1 MKHLRGYEKFKESRK
16 ISENLNPVN
25 EEILGLKLFGGL
37 KELFGKIWDQAVAG
51 MKKQLGKNPEPEKIK
66 VYLDQNI
73 LDPNKPT
80 FIFKKLIE
88 DFKNKVETK
97 EDGQKTPDQKCLE
110 LVGKILDPVS
120 GALGSGP
127 KSSLQQ
133 LYDDL
138 LKNFGKETPT
148 LDIVKYYLETIR
160 NRAIKDYK
168 YAKGP
173 DLKVGK
179 PVVIN
184 PKDINFTV
192 ADLNHLPDLKKILSP
207 QKDEVAKRKVTYEWV
222 TKTFLVR
229 LDKYLSEIKN
239 EDVDKYIE
247 SVGKEVPEAG
257 PEGGYKAGDSV
268 MYKRDNWEKNKAQD
282 IWDKLTDDEKKKPN
296 EGKLKELIDNES
308 IGIKVIKTVE
318 KDFVRFTD
326 VDWVKDNEEILGKV
340 EAKVEGQ
347 DDLVTTLK
355 DVKTK
360 NPEAIKKLDNIAKI
374 YQEPDKNKDKIAEID
389 KLIGGEEE
397 GK

>member
-25 EEILGLKLFGGL
+25 EEILGKLFGGL
-37 KELFGKIWDQAVAG
+37 KELFGKVWDQAVAG
-51 MKKQLGKNPEPEKIK
+51 MKKELGKNPEPEKIK
-66 VYLDQNI
+66 GYLDQNI

-80 FIFKKLIE
+80 FIFKAVVGK
-88 DFKNKVETK
+88 DSPFFKAPTAN
-97 EDGQKTPDQKCLE
+97 DQSCLE
-110 LVGKILDPVS
+110 LIGKMLDPVS
-120 GALGSGP
+120 GGLGSGP
-127 KSSLQQ
+127 EGGLQQ

-179 PVVIN
+179 PAVIN
-184 PKDINFTV
+184 PKDINFTL
-192 ADLNHLPDLKKILSP
+192 ADLTHLPDLKKILTTA
-207 QKDEVAKRKVTYEWV
+207 KDEKAKRQVTLDWV
-222 TKTFLVR
+222 NKTFLVR

-257 PEGGYKAGDSV
+257 PEGGYKVGDDV
-268 MYKRDNWEKNKAQD
+268 LYKREKFDQAK
-282 IWDKLTDDEKKKPN
+282 WDALTDDDKKKTE
-296 EGKLKELIDNES
+296 EGKVKELLVAGIVG
-308 IGIKVIKTVE
+308 GIKKISKIEGDKVSFEGADFTKTMG
-318 KDFVRFTD
+318 D
-326 VDWVKDNEEILGKV
+326 ILMKV
-340 EAKVEGQ
+340 ATKAEGQ

>member
-1 MKHLRGYEKFKESRK
+1 MKHLRGYEKFRESK
-16 ISENLNPVN
+16 KTENLNPVN
-25 EEILGLKLFGGL
+25 EGIFGSLFGGL
-37 KELFGKIWDQAVAG
+37 KELFGKVWDQAVAG
-51 MKKQLGKNPEPEKIK
+51 MKKELGKNPEPEKIK
-66 VYLDQNI
+66 GYLDQNI

-80 FIFKKLIE
+80 FVFKAVVGK
-88 DFKNKVETK
+88 DSPFFKAPTAN
-97 EDGQKTPDQKCLE
+97 DQSCLE
-110 LVGKILDPVS
+110 LIGKMLDPVS
-120 GALGSGP
+120 GGLGSGP
-127 KSSLQQ
+127 EGGLQQ

-179 PVVIN
+179 PAVIN
-184 PKDINFTV
+184 PKDINFTL
-192 ADLNHLPDLKKILSP
+192 ADLTHLPDLKKILTTA
-207 QKDEVAKRKVTYEWV
+207 KDEKTKRQVTLDWV
-222 TKTFLVR
+222 NKTFLVR

-239 EDVDKYIE
+239 EDVDKYIQ

-257 PEGGYKAGDSV
+257 PEGGYKAGDTV
-268 MYKRDNWEKNKAQD
+268 IYKRGKFNDDEWGK
-282 IWDKLTDDEKKKPN
+282 ITDEEKKKPE
-296 EGKLKELIDNES
+296 EGKMKDLQDKEM
-308 IGIKVIKTVE
+308 IGIKKVKEIKGEDVSFE
-318 KDFVRFTD
+318 DADFTKKTSD
-326 VDWVKDNEEILGKV
+326 LLGKV
-340 EAKVEGQ
+340 EAKAEGQ
-347 DDLVTTLK
+347 DDLVNTLK

-360 NPEAIKKLDNIAKI
+360 NPEAIKKLDNIAKM

>member
-25 EEILGLKLFGGL
+25 EEFLGKLFGGL
-37 KELFGKIWDQAVAG
+37 KELFGKVWDKAVSG
-51 MKKQLGKNPEPEKIK
+51 MKKALGDNPEPDKIK
-66 VYLDQNI
+66 TYLDENI

-80 FIFKKLIE
+80 FIFKAVVGK
-88 DFKNKVETK
+88 DSPFFKAPTAN
-97 EDGQKTPDQKCLE
+97 DQSCLE
-110 LVGKILDPVS
+110 LIGKMLDPVS
-120 GALGSGP
+120 GGLGSGP
-127 KSSLQQ
+127 EGGLQQ

-179 PVVIN
+179 PAVIN
-184 PKDINFTV
+184 PKDINFTL
-192 ADLNHLPDLKKILSP
+192 ADLTHLPDLKKILTTA
-207 QKDEVAKRKVTYEWV
+207 KDEKAKRQVTLDWV
-222 TKTFLVR
+222 NKTFLVR

-239 EDVDKYIE
+239 EDVDKYIQ

-257 PEGGYKAGDSV
+257 PEGGYKAGDTV
-268 MYKRDNWEKNKAQD
+268 IYKRGKFNDDEWGK
-282 IWDKLTDDEKKKPN
+282 ITDEEKKKPE
-296 EGKLKELIDNES
+296 EGKMKDLQDKEM
-308 IGIKVIKTVE
+308 IGIKKVKEIKGEDVSFE
-318 KDFVRFTD
+318 DADFTKKTSD
-326 VDWVKDNEEILGKV
+326 LLGKV
-340 EAKVEGQ
+340 EAKAEGQ
-347 DDLVTTLK
+347 DDLVNTLK

-360 NPEAIKKLDNIAKI
+360 NPEAIKKLDNIAKM

>member
-25 EEILGLKLFGGL
+25 EEFLGKLFGGL
-37 KELFGKIWDQAVAG
+37 KELFGKVWDQAVAG
-51 MKKQLGKNPEPEKIK
+51 MKKELGKNPEPEKIK
-66 VYLDQNI
+66 GYLDQNI

-80 FIFKKLIE
+80 FVFKAVVGK
-88 DFKNKVETK
+88 DSPFFKAPTAN
-97 EDGQKTPDQKCLE
+97 DQSCLE
-110 LVGKILDPVS
+110 LIGKMLDPVS
-120 GALGSGP
+120 GGLGSGP
-127 KSSLQQ
+127 EGGLQQ

-179 PVVIN
+179 PAVIN
-184 PKDINFTV
+184 PKDINFTL
-192 ADLNHLPDLKKILSP
+192 ADLTHLPDLKKILTTA
-207 QKDEVAKRKVTYEWV
+207 KDEKAKRQVTLDWV
-222 TKTFLVR
+222 NKTFLVR

-239 EDVDKYIE
+239 EDVDKYIQ

-257 PEGGYKAGDSV
+257 PEGGYKAGDTV
-268 MYKRDNWEKNKAQD
+268 IYKRGKFNDDEWGK
-282 IWDKLTDDEKKKPN
+282 ITDEEKKKPE
-296 EGKLKELIDNES
+296 EGKMKDLQDKEM
-308 IGIKVIKTVE
+308 IGIKKVKEIKGEDVSFE
-318 KDFVRFTD
+318 DADFTKKTSD
-326 VDWVKDNEEILGKV
+326 LLGKV
-340 EAKVEGQ
+340 EAKAEGQ
-347 DDLVTTLK
+347 DDLVNTLK

-360 NPEAIKKLDNIAKI
+360 NPEAIKKLDNIAKM

>member
-25 EEILGLKLFGGL
+25 EEIFGKLFGGL

-66 VYLDQNI
+66 GYLDQNI

-80 FIFKKLIE
+80 FIFKAVVGKDSPFFKAPTANDQSCIELI
-88 DFKNKVETK
+88 
-97 EDGQKTPDQKCLE
+97 
-110 LVGKILDPVS
+110 GKILDPVS
-120 GALGSGP
+120 GGLGSGP
-127 KSSLQQ
+127 EGGLQQ

-148 LDIVKYYLETIR
+148 VDIVKYYLETIR

-179 PVVIN
+179 PPVIN
-184 PKDINFTV
+184 PKDINFILT
-192 ADLNHLPDLKKILSP
+192 DLTHLPRLKEILTTA
-207 QKDEVAKRKVTYEWV
+207 KDEKAKRQVTLDWV
-222 TKTFLVR
+222 NKTFLVR

-239 EDVDKYIE
+239 EDVDKYIL
-247 SVGKEVPEAG
+247 SIGKEVPEAG
-257 PEGGYKAGDSV
+257 PEGGYKAGDTV
-268 MYKRDNWEKNKAQD
+268 IYKRGKFNDDEWKK
-282 IWDKLTDDEKKKPN
+282 ITDEEKKKPE
-296 EGKLKELIDNES
+296 EGKMKDLQDKEM
-308 IGIKVIKTVE
+308 IGIKKVKEIKGEDVSFE
-318 KDFVRFTD
+318 DADFTKKTSD
-326 VDWVKDNEEILGKV
+326 LLGKV
-340 EAKVEGQ
+340 EAKAEGQ
-347 DDLVTTLK
+347 DDLVNTLK

>member
-25 EEILGLKLFGGL
+25 EEFLGKLFGGL
-37 KELFGKIWDQAVAG
+37 KELFGKVWDQAVAG
-51 MKKQLGKNPEPEKIK
+51 MKKALGDNPEPDKIK
-66 VYLDQNI
+66 TYLDENI

-80 FIFKKLIE
+80 FIFKAVVGK
-88 DFKNKVETK
+88 DSPFFKAPTAN
-97 EDGQKTPDQKCLE
+97 DQSCLE
-110 LVGKILDPVS
+110 LIGKMIDPVS
-120 GALGSGP
+120 GGLGSGP
-127 KSSLQQ
+127 EGGLQQ

-173 DLKVGK
+173 DLVVGK
-179 PVVIN
+179 PPVIN
-184 PKDINFTV
+184 PKDINFTLT
-192 ADLNHLPDLKKILSP
+192 DLTHLPDLKKILTTA
-207 QKDEVAKRKVTYEWV
+207 KDEKAKRQVTLDYV
-222 TKTFLVR
+222 NKTLVVR
-229 LDKYLSEIKN
+229 LDKYLSEIKK
-239 EDVDKYIE
+239 EDVDKYIL

-257 PEGGYKAGDSV
+257 PEGGYKAGETV
-268 MYKRDNWEKNKAQD
+268 IYKRGKFNDDEWGK
-282 IWDKLTDDEKKKPN
+282 ITDEEKKKPE
-296 EGKLKELIDNES
+296 EGKMKDLQDKEM
-308 IGIKVIKTVE
+308 IGIKKVKEIKGEDVSFE
-318 KDFVRFTD
+318 DADFTKKTSD
-326 VDWVKDNEEILGKV
+326 LLGKV
-340 EAKVEGQ
+340 EAKAEGQ
-347 DDLVTTLK
+347 DDLVNTLK

-360 NPEAIKKLDNIAKI
+360 NPEAIKKLDNIAKM

>member
-25 EEILGLKLFGGL
+25 EEILGTLFGGL
-37 KELFGKIWDQAVAG
+37 KELFGKVWDQAVAG
-51 MKKQLGKNPEPEKIK
+51 MKKELGKNPEPEKIK
-66 VYLDQNI
+66 GYLDQNI

-80 FIFKKLIE
+80 FVFKSVVGK
-88 DFKNKVETK
+88 DSPFFKAPTAN
-97 EDGQKTPDQKCLE
+97 DQSCLE
-110 LVGKILDPVS
+110 LIGKMLDPVS
-120 GALGSGP
+120 GGLGSGP
-127 KSSLQQ
+127 EGGLQQ

-179 PVVIN
+179 PAVIN
-184 PKDINFTV
+184 PKDINFTL
-192 ADLNHLPDLKKILSP
+192 ADLTHLPDLKKILTTA
-207 QKDEVAKRKVTYEWV
+207 KDEKAKRQVTLDWV
-222 TKTFLVR
+222 NKTFLVR

-239 EDVDKYIE
+239 EDVDKYIQ

-257 PEGGYKAGDSV
+257 PEGGYKAGDTV
-268 MYKRDNWEKNKAQD
+268 IYKRGKFNDDEWGK
-282 IWDKLTDDEKKKPN
+282 ITDEEKKKPE
-296 EGKLKELIDNES
+296 EGKMKDLQDKEM
-308 IGIKVIKTVE
+308 IGIKKVKEIKGEDVSFE
-318 KDFVRFTD
+318 DADFTKKTSD
-326 VDWVKDNEEILGKV
+326 LLGKV
-340 EAKVEGQ
+340 EAKAEGQ
-347 DDLVTTLK
+347 DDLVNTLK

>member
-25 EEILGLKLFGGL
+25 EEFLGKLFGGL
-37 KELFGKIWDQAVAG
+37 KELFGKVWDQAVAG
-51 MKKQLGKNPEPEKIK
+51 MKKELGKNPEPEKIK
-66 VYLDQNI
+66 GYLDQNI

-80 FIFKKLIE
+80 FVFKAVVGK
-88 DFKNKVETK
+88 DSPFFKAPTAN
-97 EDGQKTPDQKCLE
+97 DQSCLE
-110 LVGKILDPVS
+110 LIGKMLDPVS
-120 GALGSGP
+120 GGLGSGP
-127 KSSLQQ
+127 EGGLQQ

-179 PVVIN
+179 PAVIN
-184 PKDINFTV
+184 PKDINFTL
-192 ADLNHLPDLKKILSP
+192 ADLTHLPDLKKILTTA
-207 QKDEVAKRKVTYEWV
+207 KDEKAKRQVTLDYV
-222 TKTFLVR
+222 NKTLVVR
-229 LDKYLSEIKN
+229 LDKYLSEIKK
-239 EDVDKYIE
+239 EDVDKYIL

-257 PEGGYKAGDSV
+257 PEGGYKAGDTV
-268 MYKRDNWEKNKAQD
+268 IYKRGKFNDDEWGK
-282 IWDKLTDDEKKKPN
+282 ITDEEKKKPE
-296 EGKLKELIDNES
+296 EGKMKDLQDKEM
-308 IGIKVIKTVE
+308 IGIKKVKEIKGEDVSFE
-318 KDFVRFTD
+318 DADFTKKTSD
-326 VDWVKDNEEILGKV
+326 LLGKV
-340 EAKVEGQ
+340 EAKAEGQ
-347 DDLVTTLK
+347 DDLVNTLK

-360 NPEAIKKLDNIAKI
+360 NPEAIKKIDSIAKM
-374 YQEPDKNKDKIAEID
+374 YQEPDKNKDKITEID

>member
-25 EEILGLKLFGGL
+25 EEIFGKLFGGL

-66 VYLDQNI
+66 GYLDQNI

-80 FIFKKLIE
+80 FIFKAVVGKDSPFFKAPTANDQSCIELI
-88 DFKNKVETK
+88 
-97 EDGQKTPDQKCLE
+97 
-110 LVGKILDPVS
+110 GKILDPVS
-120 GALGSGP
+120 GGLGSGP
-127 KSSLQQ
+127 EGGLQQ

-148 LDIVKYYLETIR
+148 VDIVKYYLETIR

-179 PVVIN
+179 PPVIN
-184 PKDINFTV
+184 PKDINFILT
-192 ADLNHLPDLKKILSP
+192 DLTHLPDLKKILTTA
-207 QKDEVAKRKVTYEWV
+207 KDDKIKRQVTLDWV
-222 TKTFLVR
+222 NKTFLVR

-247 SVGKEVPEAG
+247 SIGKEVPEAG
-257 PEGGYKAGDSV
+257 PEGGYKVGDTV
-268 MYKRDNWEKNKAQD
+268 VYKREKFDEAKWGA
-282 IWDKLTDDEKKKPN
+282 LTDDDKKKPE
-296 EGKLKELIDNES
+296 EGKMKELQVNE
-308 IGIKVIKTVE
+308 IGIKKISKIEGDKISFEGAEFTKTMG
-318 KDFVRFTD
+318 D
-326 VDWVKDNEEILGKV
+326 ILMKV
-340 EAKVEGQ
+340 EAKAEGQ
-347 DDLVTTLK
+347 DDLVNTLK

-360 NPEAIKKLDNIAKI
+360 NPEAIKKIDNIAKM

-389 KLIGGEEE
+389 KLIGGEEA
-397 GK
+397 K

>member
-1 MKHLRGYEKFKESRK
+1 MKHLRGYEKFRESK
-16 ISENLNPVN
+16 KTENLNPVN
-25 EEILGLKLFGGL
+25 EGIFGSLFGGL
-37 KELFGKIWDQAVAG
+37 KELFGKVWDQAVAG
-51 MKKQLGKNPEPEKIK
+51 MKKELGKNPEPEKIK
-66 VYLDQNI
+66 GYLDQNI

-80 FIFKKLIE
+80 FVFKAVVGK
-88 DFKNKVETK
+88 DSPFFKAPTAN
-97 EDGQKTPDQKCLE
+97 DQSCLE
-110 LVGKILDPVS
+110 LIGKMLDPVS
-120 GALGSGP
+120 GGLGSGP
-127 KSSLQQ
+127 EGGLQQ

-179 PVVIN
+179 PAVIN
-184 PKDINFTV
+184 PKDINFTL
-192 ADLNHLPDLKKILSP
+192 ADLTHLPDLKKILTTA
-207 QKDEVAKRKVTYEWV
+207 KDEKAKRQVTLDWV
-222 TKTFLVR
+222 NKTFLVR

-239 EDVDKYIE
+239 EDVDKYIQ

-257 PEGGYKAGDSV
+257 PEGGYKAGDTV
-268 MYKRDNWEKNKAQD
+268 IYKRGKFNDDEWGK
-282 IWDKLTDDEKKKPN
+282 ITDEEKKKPE
-296 EGKLKELIDNES
+296 EGKMKDLQDKEM
-308 IGIKVIKTVE
+308 IGIKKVKEIKGEDVSFE
-318 KDFVRFTD
+318 DADFTKKTSD
-326 VDWVKDNEEILGKV
+326 LLGKV
-340 EAKVEGQ
+340 EAKAEGQ
-347 DDLVTTLK
+347 DDLVNTLK

-360 NPEAIKKLDNIAKI
+360 NPEAIKKLDNIAKM

>member
-25 EEILGLKLFGGL
+25 EEILGKLFGGL
-37 KELFGKIWDQAVAG
+37 KELFGKVWDQAVAG
-51 MKKQLGKNPEPEKIK
+51 MKKELGKNPEPEKIK
-66 VYLDQNI
+66 GYLDQNI

-80 FIFKKLIE
+80 FVFKSVVGK
-88 DFKNKVETK
+88 DSPFFKAPTAN
-97 EDGQKTPDQKCLE
+97 DQSCLE
-110 LVGKILDPVS
+110 LIGKMLDPVS
-120 GALGSGP
+120 GGLGSGP
-127 KSSLQQ
+127 EGGLQQ

-179 PVVIN
+179 PAVIN
-184 PKDINFTV
+184 PKDINFTL
-192 ADLNHLPDLKKILSP
+192 ADLTHLPDLKKILTTA
-207 QKDEVAKRKVTYEWV
+207 KDEKAKRQVTLDWV
-222 TKTFLVR
+222 NKTFLVR

-257 PEGGYKAGDSV
+257 PEGGYKAGDTV
-268 MYKRDNWEKNKAQD
+268 IYKRGKFNDDEWKK
-282 IWDKLTDDEKKKPN
+282 ITDEEKKKPE
-296 EGKLKELIDNES
+296 EGKMKDLQDKEM
-308 IGIKVIKTVE
+308 IGIKKVKEIKGEDVSFE
-318 KDFVRFTD
+318 DADFTKKTSD
-326 VDWVKDNEEILGKV
+326 LLGKV
-340 EAKVEGQ
+340 EAKAEGQ

-389 KLIGGEEE
+389 KLIGGEE

>member
-1 MKHLRGYEKFKESRK
+1 
-16 ISENLNPVN
+16 
-25 EEILGLKLFGGL
+25 
-37 KELFGKIWDQAVAG
+37 
-51 MKKQLGKNPEPEKIK
+51 
-66 VYLDQNI
+66 
-73 LDPNKPT
+73 
-80 FIFKKLIE
+80 
-88 DFKNKVETK
+88 
-97 EDGQKTPDQKCLE
+97 
-110 LVGKILDPVS
+110 
-120 GALGSGP
+120 
-127 KSSLQQ
+127 
-133 LYDDL
+133 

-179 PVVIN
+179 PAVIN

-192 ADLNHLPDLKKILSP
+192 TDLNHLPDLKKILAP

-239 EDVDKYIE
+239 EDVDKYIQ

-257 PEGGYKAGDSV
+257 PEGGYKVGDDV
-268 MYKRDNWEKNKAQD
+268 LYKREKFDQAK
-282 IWDKLTDDEKKKPN
+282 WDALTDDDKKKTE
-296 EGKLKELIDNES
+296 EGKVKELLVAGIVG
-308 IGIKVIKTVE
+308 GIKKISKIEGDKVSFEGADFTKTMG
-318 KDFVRFTD
+318 D
-326 VDWVKDNEEILGKV
+326 ILMKV
-340 EAKVEGQ
+340 ATKAEGQ
-347 DDLVTTLK
+347 DDLVNTLK

-360 NPEAIKKLDNIAKI
+360 NPEAIKKLDNIAKM

>member
-25 EEILGLKLFGGL
+25 EEIFGTLFGGL
-37 KELFGKIWDQAVAG
+37 KELFGKVWDQAVAG
-51 MKKQLGKNPEPEKIK
+51 MKKELGKNPEPEKIK
-66 VYLDQNI
+66 GYLDQNI

-80 FIFKKLIE
+80 FIFKAVVGK
-88 DFKNKVETK
+88 DSPFFKAPTAN
-97 EDGQKTPDQKCLE
+97 DQSCLE
-110 LVGKILDPVS
+110 LIGKMLDPVS
-120 GALGSGP
+120 GGLGSGP
-127 KSSLQQ
+127 EGGLQQ

-179 PVVIN
+179 PAVIN
-184 PKDINFTV
+184 PKDINFTL
-192 ADLNHLPDLKKILSP
+192 ADLTHLPDLKKILTTA
-207 QKDEVAKRKVTYEWV
+207 KDEKAKRQVTLDWV
-222 TKTFLVR
+222 NKTFLVR

-239 EDVDKYIE
+239 EDVDKYIQ

-257 PEGGYKAGDSV
+257 PEGGYKAGDTV
-268 MYKRDNWEKNKAQD
+268 IYKRGKFNDDEWGK
-282 IWDKLTDDEKKKPN
+282 ITDEEKKKPE
-296 EGKLKELIDNES
+296 EGKMKDLQDKEM
-308 IGIKVIKTVE
+308 IGIKKVKEIKGEDVSFE
-318 KDFVRFTD
+318 DADFTKKTSD
-326 VDWVKDNEEILGKV
+326 LLGKV
-340 EAKVEGQ
+340 EAKAEGQ
-347 DDLVTTLK
+347 DDLVNTLK

-360 NPEAIKKLDNIAKI
+360 NPEAIKKLDNIAKM

>member
-25 EEILGLKLFGGL
+25 EEILGKLFGGL
-37 KELFGKIWDQAVAG
+37 KELFGKVWDQAVAG
-51 MKKQLGKNPEPEKIK
+51 MKKELGKNPEPEKIK
-66 VYLDQNI
+66 GYLDQNI

-80 FIFKKLIE
+80 FIFKAVVGK
-88 DFKNKVETK
+88 DSPFFKAPTAN
-97 EDGQKTPDQKCLE
+97 DQSCLE
-110 LVGKILDPVS
+110 LIGKMLDPVS
-120 GALGSGP
+120 GGLGSGP
-127 KSSLQQ
+127 EGGLQQ

-179 PVVIN
+179 PAVIN
-184 PKDINFTV
+184 PKDINFTL
-192 ADLNHLPDLKKILSP
+192 ADLTHLPDLKKILTTA
-207 QKDEVAKRKVTYEWV
+207 KDEKAKRQVTLDWV
-222 TKTFLVR
+222 NKTFLVR

-257 PEGGYKAGDSV
+257 PEGGYKAGDTV
-268 MYKRDNWEKNKAQD
+268 IYKRGKFNDDEWKK
-282 IWDKLTDDEKKKPN
+282 ITDEEKKKPE
-296 EGKLKELIDNES
+296 EGKMKDLQDKEM
-308 IGIKVIKTVE
+308 IGIKKVKEIKGEDVSFE
-318 KDFVRFTD
+318 DADFTKKTSD
-326 VDWVKDNEEILGKV
+326 LLGKV
-340 EAKVEGQ
+340 EVKAEGQ
-347 DDLVTTLK
+347 DDLVNTLK

-360 NPEAIKKLDNIAKI
+360 NPEAIKKLDDIAKI

>member
-16 ISENLNPVN
+16 ISKNLNPVN
-25 EEILGLKLFGGL
+25 EEILGKLFGGL
-37 KELFGKIWDQAVAG
+37 KELFGKVWDQAVAG
-51 MKKQLGKNPEPEKIK
+51 MKKELGKNPEPEKIK
-66 VYLDQNI
+66 GYLDQNI

-80 FIFKKLIE
+80 FIFKAVVGK
-88 DFKNKVETK
+88 DSPFFKAPTAN
-97 EDGQKTPDQKCLE
+97 DQSCLE
-110 LVGKILDPVS
+110 LIGKMLDPVS
-120 GALGSGP
+120 GGLGSGP
-127 KSSLQQ
+127 EGGLQQ

-179 PVVIN
+179 PAVIN
-184 PKDINFTV
+184 PKDINFTL
-192 ADLNHLPDLKKILSP
+192 ADLTHLPDLKKILTTA
-207 QKDEVAKRKVTYEWV
+207 KDEKAKRQVTLDWV
-222 TKTFLVR
+222 NKTFLVR

-257 PEGGYKAGDSV
+257 PEGGYKAGDTV
-268 MYKRDNWEKNKAQD
+268 IYKRGKFNDDEWKK
-282 IWDKLTDDEKKKPN
+282 ITDEEKKKPE
-296 EGKLKELIDNES
+296 EGKMKDLQDKEM
-308 IGIKVIKTVE
+308 IGIKKVKEIKGEDVSFE
-318 KDFVRFTD
+318 DADFTKKTSD
-326 VDWVKDNEEILGKV
+326 LLGKV
-340 EAKVEGQ
+340 EAKAEGQ

>member
-25 EEILGLKLFGGL
+25 EEILGKLFGGL
-37 KELFGKIWDQAVAG
+37 KELFGKVWDQAVAG
-51 MKKQLGKNPEPEKIK
+51 MKKELGKNPEPEKIK
-66 VYLDQNI
+66 GYLDQNI

-80 FIFKKLIE
+80 FIFKAVVGK
-88 DFKNKVETK
+88 DSPFFKAPTAN
-97 EDGQKTPDQKCLE
+97 DQSCLE
-110 LVGKILDPVS
+110 LIGKMLDPVS
-120 GALGSGP
+120 GGLGSGP
-127 KSSLQQ
+127 EGGLQQ

-179 PVVIN
+179 PAVIN
-184 PKDINFTV
+184 PKDINFTL
-192 ADLNHLPDLKKILSP
+192 ADLTHLPDLKKILTTA
-207 QKDEVAKRKVTYEWV
+207 KDEKAKRQVTLDWV
-222 TKTFLVR
+222 NKTFLVR

-257 PEGGYKAGDSV
+257 PEGGYKAGDTV
-268 MYKRDNWEKNKAQD
+268 IYKRGKFNDDEWKK
-282 IWDKLTDDEKKKPN
+282 ITDEEKKKPE
-296 EGKLKELIDNES
+296 EGKMKDLQDKEM
-308 IGIKVIKTVE
+308 IGIKKVKEIKGEDVSFE
-318 KDFVRFTD
+318 DADFTKKTSD
-326 VDWVKDNEEILGKV
+326 LLGKV
-340 EAKVEGQ
+340 EAKAEGQ
-347 DDLVTTLK
+347 DDLVNTLK

-360 NPEAIKKLDNIAKI
+360 NPEAIKKLDNIAKM

>member
-1 MKHLRGYEKFKESRK
+1 MKYLRGYEKFKESRK

-25 EEILGLKLFGGL
+25 EEILGKLFGGL
-37 KELFGKIWDQAVAG
+37 KELFGKVWDQAVAG
-51 MKKQLGKNPEPEKIK
+51 MKKELGKNPEPEKIK
-66 VYLDQNI
+66 GYLDQNI

-80 FIFKKLIE
+80 FIFKAVVGK
-88 DFKNKVETK
+88 DSPFFKAPTAN
-97 EDGQKTPDQKCLE
+97 DQSCLE
-110 LVGKILDPVS
+110 LIGKMLDPVS
-120 GALGSGP
+120 GGLGSGP
-127 KSSLQQ
+127 EGGLQQ

-179 PVVIN
+179 PAVIN
-184 PKDINFTV
+184 PKDINFTL
-192 ADLNHLPDLKKILSP
+192 ADLTHLPDLKKILTTA
-207 QKDEVAKRKVTYEWV
+207 KDEKAKRQVTLDWV
-222 TKTFLVR
+222 NKTFLVR

-257 PEGGYKAGDSV
+257 PEGGYKAGDTV
-268 MYKRDNWEKNKAQD
+268 IYKRGKFNDDEWKK
-282 IWDKLTDDEKKKPN
+282 ITDEEKKKPE
-296 EGKLKELIDNES
+296 EGKMKDLQDKEM
-308 IGIKVIKTVE
+308 IGIKKVKEIKGEDVSFE
-318 KDFVRFTD
+318 DADFTKKTSD
-326 VDWVKDNEEILGKV
+326 LLGKV
-340 EAKVEGQ
+340 EVKAEGQ

>member
-1 MKHLRGYEKFKESRK
+1 MKHLRGYEKFRESK
-16 ISENLNPVN
+16 KTENLNPVN
-25 EEILGLKLFGGL
+25 EGIFGSLFGGL
-37 KELFGKIWDQAVAG
+37 KELFGKVWDQAVAG
-51 MKKQLGKNPEPEKIK
+51 MKKELGKNPEPEKIK
-66 VYLDQNI
+66 GYLDQNI

-80 FIFKKLIE
+80 FVFKAVVGK
-88 DFKNKVETK
+88 DSPFFKAPTAN
-97 EDGQKTPDQKCLE
+97 DQSCLE
-110 LVGKILDPVS
+110 LIGKMLDPVS
-120 GALGSGP
+120 GGLGSGP
-127 KSSLQQ
+127 EGGLQQ

-179 PVVIN
+179 PAVIN
-184 PKDINFTV
+184 PKDINFTL
-192 ADLNHLPDLKKILSP
+192 ADLTHLPDLKKILTTA
-207 QKDEVAKRKVTYEWV
+207 KDEKTKRQVTLDWV
-222 TKTFLVR
+222 NKTFLVR

-239 EDVDKYIE
+239 EDVDKYIQ

-257 PEGGYKAGDSV
+257 PEGGYKAGDTV
-268 MYKRDNWEKNKAQD
+268 IYKRGKFNDDEWGK
-282 IWDKLTDDEKKKPN
+282 ITDEEKKKPE
-296 EGKLKELIDNES
+296 EGKMKDLQDKEM
-308 IGIKVIKTVE
+308 IGIKKVKEIKGENVSFE
-318 KDFVRFTD
+318 DADFTKKTSD
-326 VDWVKDNEEILGKV
+326 LLGKV
-340 EAKVEGQ
+340 EAKAEGQ
-347 DDLVTTLK
+347 DDLVNTLK

-360 NPEAIKKLDNIAKI
+360 NPEAIKKLDNIAKM

>member
-25 EEILGLKLFGGL
+25 EEILGKLFGGL
-37 KELFGKIWDQAVAG
+37 KELFGKVWDQAVAG
-51 MKKQLGKNPEPEKIK
+51 MKKELGKNPEPEKIK
-66 VYLDQNI
+66 GYLDQNI

-80 FIFKKLIE
+80 FIFKSVVGK
-88 DFKNKVETK
+88 DSPFFKAPTAN
-97 EDGQKTPDQKCLE
+97 DQSCLE
-110 LVGKILDPVS
+110 LIGKMLDPVS
-120 GALGSGP
+120 GGLGSGP
-127 KSSLQQ
+127 EGGLQQ

-179 PVVIN
+179 PAVIN
-184 PKDINFTV
+184 PKDINFTL
-192 ADLNHLPDLKKILSP
+192 ADLTHLPDLKKILTTA
-207 QKDEVAKRKVTYEWV
+207 KDEKAKRQVTLDWV
-222 TKTFLVR
+222 NKTFLVR

-239 EDVDKYIE
+239 EDVDKYIQ

-257 PEGGYKAGDSV
+257 PEGGYKAGDTV
-268 MYKRDNWEKNKAQD
+268 IYKRGKFNDDEWKK
-282 IWDKLTDDEKKKPN
+282 ITDEEKKKPE
-296 EGKLKELIDNES
+296 EGKMKDLQDKEM
-308 IGIKVIKTVE
+308 IGIKKVKEIKGEDVSFE
-318 KDFVRFTD
+318 DADFTKKTSD
-326 VDWVKDNEEILGKV
+326 LLGKV
-340 EAKVEGQ
+340 EAKAEGQ
-347 DDLVTTLK
+347 DDLVNTLK

-360 NPEAIKKLDNIAKI
+360 NPEAIKKLDNIAKM

>member
-1 MKHLRGYEKFKESRK
+1 MKYLRGYEKFKESRK

-25 EEILGLKLFGGL
+25 EEILGKLFGGL
-37 KELFGKIWDQAVAG
+37 KELFGKVWDQAVAG
-51 MKKQLGKNPEPEKIK
+51 MKKELGKNPEPEKIK
-66 VYLDQNI
+66 GY

-80 FIFKKLIE
+80 FIFKAVVGK
-88 DFKNKVETK
+88 DSPFFKAPTAN
-97 EDGQKTPDQKCLE
+97 DQSCLE
-110 LVGKILDPVS
+110 LIGKMLDPVS
-120 GALGSGP
+120 GGLGSGP
-127 KSSLQQ
+127 EGGLQQ

-179 PVVIN
+179 PAVIN
-184 PKDINFTV
+184 PKDINFTL
-192 ADLNHLPDLKKILSP
+192 ADLTHLPDLKKILTTA
-207 QKDEVAKRKVTYEWV
+207 KDEKAKRQVTLDWV
-222 TKTFLVR
+222 NKTFLVR

-257 PEGGYKAGDSV
+257 PEGGYKAGDTV
-268 MYKRDNWEKNKAQD
+268 IYKRGKFNDDEWKK
-282 IWDKLTDDEKKKPN
+282 ITDEEKKKPE
-296 EGKLKELIDNES
+296 EGKMKDLQDKEM
-308 IGIKVIKTVE
+308 IGIKKVKEIKGEDVSFE
-318 KDFVRFTD
+318 DADFTKKTSD
-326 VDWVKDNEEILGKV
+326 LLGKV
-340 EAKVEGQ
+340 EVKAEGQ
-347 DDLVTTLK
+347 DDLVNTLK

-360 NPEAIKKLDNIAKI
+360 NPEAIKKLDDIAKI